1 MSLATAV
8 RSVEVPEPVRAVW
21 EHRIAGPLLRIVLLY
36 VVVVEGLTQFVFGR
50 ITFGPLDLGLQSG
63 ATPRFIFVNGALIGL
78 LYGLLGMG
86 LILVYRANRIINF
99 AQAQLGSVAAVI
111 ALQLILAKGVN
122 YFLVLPIV
130 ILGSALLGGATDV
143 LVMRRF
149 RDAPRLIATVA
160 TIGVSLLLVFLELKV
175 QVWITGDLIT
185 SSAFTTPW
193 SKYDFTLGSLVFDG
207 NFIMAGV
214 ATAAICA
221 ALAAFFR
228 FTDMGIAVRAS
239 AENGERASLLGIPVA
254 RVSTIVWIIAGLLS
268 GIAVFLRAPMVG
280 LTIGSSIGPSVLLY
294 GLAAAVLARME
305 RLPAAVVAGM
315 GIGIINQSAIYA
327 TNKGSLADASM
338 LVLILVAL
346 LVQRGAL
353 SRAFD
358 AGVATWQSA
367 KEYRPIPA
375 ELRDA
380 DEVTTAKSVLAALV
394 VFVAVF
400 LPLVL
405 PERFA
410 GRFTIVVVVA
420 IVGVSLVILT
430 GWAGQISLGQFA
442 FAGIGSL
449 VAGGMA
455 VRGFDFFLCLAAAG
469 LAGAVAAVLVGLPA
483 LRIQGPFLAVT
494 TLAFAFT
501 VQNFFLNRDTFDFFL
516 PQSGEPVARPKL
528 YGVFSTESDIRFYFV
543 CLTFLVLALFVA
555 RSLRR
560 NRLGRLLIGARD
572 NGKAVQA
579 YGVNL
584 ASTKLAAFAISG
596 FIAAVGGALLAF
608 QFQAVDAETFSPER
622 SVSIFTITVIGGLTS
637 LPGALLGAIYVEGV
651 PFLFSGDE
659 TIRLLTSSVGLL
671 LLVLIVPG
679 GLSEIAYR
687 GRDSFLRW
695 VAARNDIHVPSLVA
709 DSLQT
714 GDDVELTTTDVDEP
728 DGESI
733 RCPACGEDVPVARV
747 TEHEHFAKDPAT
759 PSANGAEPLEAIR

>member
-1 MSLATAV
+1 MRPGPT
-8 RSVEVPEPVRAVW
+8 EVPSVVRRAW
-21 EHRIAGPLLRIVLLY
+21 DHRVGGPLLRILLLY
-36 VVVVEGLTQFVFGR
+36 VVAIEGVTQFVFGR
-50 ITFGPLDLGLQSG
+50 ITFGPLDLGLQSA

-99 AQAQLGSVAAVI
+99 AQAQLGSVAAVV

-149 RDAPRLIATVA
+149 RNAPRLIATVA

-214 ATAAICA
+214 ATAVICA

-228 FTDMGIAVRAS
+228 YTDMGIAVRAS

-315 GIGIINQSAIYA
+315 GIGIVNQSAIYA

-338 LVLILVAL
+338 LILILLAL
-346 LVQRGAL
+346 LVQKGAL

-375 ELRDA
+375 ELRDR
-380 DEVTTAKSVLAALV
+380 DEVTTAKSVLAAV
-394 VFVAVF
+394 VFFVAVF

-410 GRFTIVVVVA
+410 GRFTIVVVIA
-420 IVGVSLVILT
+420 MVGVSLVILT

-455 VRGFDFFLCLAAAG
+455 VRGFDFFLCLLVAG
-469 LAGAVAAVLVGLPA
+469 LAGALAAVLVGLPA

-584 ASTKLAAFAISG
+584 AAIKLAAFAISG

-608 QFQAVDAETFSPER
+608 QLQAVDAETFSPER

-671 LLVLIVPG
+671 VLILVVPG

-687 GRDSFLRW
+687 VRDSFLRW
-695 VAARNDIHVPSLVA
+695 VAARNGIHVPSLVA

-714 GDDVELTTTDVDEP
+714 GEQLSMETAAAGPADDDEVET
-728 DGESI
+728 I
-733 RCPACGEDVPVARV
+733 RCPACGDEVPVTHV
-747 TEHEHFAKDPAT
+747 TEHEHFAKDPSGHRDDPAVV
-759 PSANGAEPLEAIR
+759 EVLR